1 MAKAGRFGGRTCGDK
16 RRVRGTR
23 SRTGESMN
31 DGRRDVEETE
41 GRIWRQVLIALAGS
55 LGLAVVCCGGGL
67 ALEGAR
73 DSVEGGVGEF
83 LASYR
88 PGGRGGFGIVVV
100 LCVV

>member
-1 MAKAGRFGGRTCGDK
+1 
-16 RRVRGTR
+16 
-23 SRTGESMN
+23 MN

-73 DSVEGGVGEF
+73 NSVAEWIGNLLQIAGLGA
-83 LASYR
+83 LAA
-88 PGGRGGFGIVVV
+88 FGIVLVLAMIGSVV
-100 LCVV
+100 QMVVHLIRR